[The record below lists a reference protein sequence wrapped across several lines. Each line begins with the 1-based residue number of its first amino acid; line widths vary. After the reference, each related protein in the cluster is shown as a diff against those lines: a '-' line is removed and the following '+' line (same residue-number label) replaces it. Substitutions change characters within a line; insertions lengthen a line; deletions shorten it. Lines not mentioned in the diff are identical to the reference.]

1 MIYKVCYKNA
11 DTLFDEVEFEDR
23 HELRKHIE
31 DNLNNYQRFSLAET
45 GHIFV
50 YAAELDENGKPARFL
65 YLHEIDGFI
74 WLKVE

>member
-1 MIYKVCYKNA
+1 MTYTVCYKNA
-11 DTLFDEVEFEDR
+11 DTLFDDVEFEDR

-31 DNLNNYQRFSLAET
+31 YNMNRYQRFALAET

-50 YAAELDENGKPARFL
+50 YAAELDENGKPAKVL

-74 WLKVE
+74 WLSVN

>member
-1 MIYKVCYKNA
+1 MTYTVCYKDA
-11 DTLFDEVEFEDR
+11 DTFFDDVEFEDR

-31 DNLNNYQRFSLAET
+31 DNMSNYQRFSLAET

-50 YAAELDENGKPARFL
+50 YAAELGENGKPARVL